1 MRRCPGAGLG
11 WYVPSAFA
19 LRFRHEVNPSST
31 AAELTTSLDF
41 SNALHLNRVV
51 FRAGILSIVWMTL
64 ALETITPAHRD
75 FHHIT
80 THVSEHLPSIANPTN
95 LRETLGESFYGKWMD
110 LDRLLVQFWES
121 RGIRPKVGC
130 NVSKK
135 GNVAMFEYIGCLLP
149 EILPEITKRGIVE
162 LVDLSVRSTQCCG

>member
-1 MRRCPGAGLG
+1 
-11 WYVPSAFA
+11 
-19 LRFRHEVNPSST
+19 VNLSST
-31 AAELTTSLDF
+31 VAELNTSLDF
-41 SNALHLNRVV
+41 SNALKLNEVV
-51 FRAGILSIVWMTL
+51 FWVGILSAVWMTL

-80 THVSEHLPSIANPTN
+80 IHVSAYLPSIANPTN
-95 LRETLGESFYGKWMD
+95 LRETLGAFYGQWMD

-149 EILPEITKRGIVE
+149 EVTKRGIVE
-162 LVDLSVRSTQCCG
+162 LVSLSV